1 MEVRKEFMPGIV
13 QEYNKSKQITA
24 SGEPS
29 KVRFKGKLHPMHLS
43 VEKGYLK
50 DKVYCLGSA
59 LFDLQTVSSPS
70 A

>member
-29 KVRFKGKLHPMHLS
+29 KVRFKGKLHPCTCQLR
-43 VEKGYLK
+43 K
-50 DKVYCLGSA
+50 DISKTRYIA
-59 LFDLQTVSSPS
+59 
-70 A
+70 